1 MPFQLF
7 QLNGTIKLRS
17 YKERKISMAR
27 VCDICDKRRQVGN
40 SVSHANNRTKRVF
53 QPNLQTV
60 RALVGKS
67 VKRLRVCTS
76 CIKSGKV
83 VKAG

>member
-1 MPFQLF
+1 
-7 QLNGTIKLRS
+7 
-17 YKERKISMAR
+17 MAR
-27 VCDICDKRRQVGN
+27 VCDICEKRRQVGN

-83 VKAG
+83 VKAR